1 MDFGPRSAVCG
12 LWSLNHP
19 QPFYTSW
26 RLARSSGQRLCYN
39 SILMLNSVET
49 TPPTTFSVRA
59 IKNIAI
65 SPRLVIAAGLVAL
78 FVAIPLVYIFVRA
91 FSAEPDAWSRLFQTR
106 IWKLLG
112 NTLLLVLAVTGG
124 AVVTGVSMAW
134 LTERTDL
141 PGRKVFR
148 WMLAMPLAIPAYIG
162 GIVHLALLRPR
173 GGIIPQVLERVF
185 GQPIPTP
192 SPIGFWGATFILTL
206 FMFPYV
212 YLLSGAAFRSLHAS
226 LEEASRV
233 FGRTPLQ
240 TFFHVTLPALRP
252 GLMAGALLVALDIL
266 AEYGT
271 VALLRYE
278 TFSSA
283 IFVQLSGR
291 YDRSSASVLSGIL
304 VALAILILWGE
315 LRLQGR
321 ARFTQMES
329 AWRPAP
335 VIALGKWRVPALL
348 LAMGIVFASL
358 IVPVAV
364 LLVWSV
370 QALLDPQT
378 LAVIVRTGSQGF
390 GSYVWNSLWSSG
402 LAALI
407 AVIFSLPVALLA
419 VRYPNRFSRFVS
431 RLCQVGYAIP
441 GVVIALSLVLL
452 VNRALPILYATPLVV
467 VIAYVLRHM
476 PQAVRAS
483 ESALN
488 QLSPSLEEASR
499 TLGRTSLQTLVQV
512 TLPLILPGLLA
523 GGSLVFLTSLKE
535 LPATLLLRP
544 PGFDT
549 LAVRVWVWAGEGF
562 YVPAAPAALLLVIA
576 SALPL
581 SFLLRREQIFK

>member
-1 MDFGPRSAVCG
+1 MEIARTNLTYQKIRS
-12 LWSLNHP
+12 
-19 QPFYTSW
+19 
-26 RLARSSGQRLCYN
+26 
-39 SILMLNSVET
+39 
-49 TPPTTFSVRA
+49 
-59 IKNIAI
+59 KI
-65 SPRLVIAAGLVAL
+65 SPRLALAAGLVAL
-78 FVAIPLVYIFVRA
+78 FVAVPLIYIFIRA
-91 FSAEPDAWSRLFQTR
+91 ITAEPEAWTRLFEER
-106 IWKLLG
+106 IWKLFA
-112 NTLLLVLAVTGG
+112 NTLGLVLAVTTG
-124 AVVTGVSMAW
+124 ALLTGVTMAF

-141 PGRKVFR
+141 PGKKIFR

-173 GGIIPQVLERVF
+173 GGVIPKLLEDLF
-185 GQPIPTP
+185 GQPVFTP
-192 SPIGFWGATFILTL
+192 SPLGFGGAAFILTL

-212 YLLSGAAFRSLHAS
+212 YLLSGAAFRTLHAS

-240 TFFHVTLPALRP
+240 TLFQVTLPALRP
-252 GLMAGALLVALDIL
+252 GLTAGALLVALDIL

-291 YDRSSASVLSGIL
+291 YDRSAASVLSGIL
-304 VALAILILWGE
+304 VVLAIGILWSE
-315 LRLQGR
+315 LKLQGR
-321 ARFTQMES
+321 ARFTQLES
-329 AWRPAP
+329 NWRPAP
-335 VIALGKWRVPALL
+335 LMTLGKWRIPAFLLVFGVVSASLL
-348 LAMGIVFASL
+348 L
-358 IVPVAV
+358 PVGV

-370 QALLDPQT
+370 QAFLNPETMAT
-378 LAVIVRTGSQGF
+378 LFHTGSQGF
-390 GSYVWNSLWSSG
+390 GTYVWNSLWSSS
-402 LAALI
+402 LAAII
-407 AVIFSLPVALLA
+407 AVLLSLPVGLFA
-419 VRYPNRFSRFVS
+419 VRYPNRFSKFLS
-431 RLCQVGYAIP
+431 RLSQVGYAIP

-452 VNRALPILYATPLVV
+452 VNRFLPFLYATPFIV

-483 ESALN
+483 ESALG

-499 TLGRTSLQTLVQV
+499 VMGRTSLQTLWQV
-512 TLPLILPGLLA
+512 ILPLILPGLLA

-544 PGFDT
+544 AGFDT

-562 YVPAAPAALLLVIA
+562 YFQAAPAALLLVIV

>member
-1 MDFGPRSAVCG
+1 M
-12 LWSLNHP
+12 
-19 QPFYTSW
+19 Q
-26 RLARSSGQRLCYN
+26 
-39 SILMLNSVET
+39 T
-49 TPPTTFSVRA
+49 TQNLRFPMIRRKA
-59 IKNIAI
+59 LAI
-65 SPRLVIAAGLVAL
+65 SPRLTLAAGLVAL
-78 FVAIPLVYIFVRA
+78 FVAIPLVYIFIRA
-91 FSAEPDAWSRLFQTR
+91 LGAEPEAWSRLLQTR

-112 NTLLLVLAVTGG
+112 NTLLLVAAVTSG
-124 AVVTGVSMAW
+124 ALLTGVSMAW

-141 PGRKVFR
+141 PGRRVFR

-162 GIVHLALLRPR
+162 GIVHLALLRSR
-173 GGIIPQVLERVF
+173 GGYIPQALEALF
-185 GQPIPTP
+185 GGPVYTP
-192 SPIGFWGATFILTL
+192 SPLGFWGAAFILTI
-206 FMFPYV
+206 FTYPYV

-226 LEEASRV
+226 LEEAARI
-233 FGRTPLQ
+233 FGRGPLQ
-240 TFFHVTLPALRP
+240 TIFQVTLPALRP
-252 GLMAGALLVALDIL
+252 GLTAGALLVALDIL

-291 YDRSSASVLSGIL
+291 YDRSAAAVLSGIL
-304 VALAILILWGE
+304 VVLAIFFLWGE

-321 ARFTQMES
+321 ARFTQLES
-329 AWRPAP
+329 NWRPAP
-335 VIALGKWRVPALL
+335 LHKLNKFKLPAFFLV
-348 LAMGIVFASL
+348 AGVVSASL
-358 IVPVAV
+358 LVPVLV

-378 LAVIVRTGSQGF
+378 MATVFRTGSQGF
-390 GSYVWNSLWSSG
+390 GSYVWNSLWSSL
-402 LAALI
+402 LAAFL
-407 AVIFSLPVALLA
+407 AVLLSLPVALLA
-419 VRYPNRFSRFVS
+419 VRHPAGWTKFLSRF
-431 RLCQVGYAIP
+431 CQVGYALP

-452 VNRALPILYATPLVV
+452 VNRGLPFLYATPFVV

-488 QLSPSLEEASR
+488 QLSPSLEEAAR

-544 PGFDT
+544 AGFDT
-549 LAVRVWVWAGEGF
+549 LAVRVWQWAGDGF
-562 YVPAAPAALLLVIA
+562 YTQAAPAALVLILA
-576 SALPL
+576 SAVPL
-581 SFLLRREQIFK
+581 YFLLRREQIFK

>member
-1 MDFGPRSAVCG
+1 MTVTIYP
-12 LWSLNHP
+12 
-19 QPFYTSW
+19 
-26 RLARSSGQRLCYN
+26 
-39 SILMLNSVET
+39 VET
-49 TPPTTFSVRA
+49 TRTTTFSFRSLR
-59 IKNIAI
+59 NMSI
-65 SPRLVIAAGLVAL
+65 SPRLLIAAGLVAL

-91 FSAEPDAWSRLFQTR
+91 IGAEPEAWQRLSQTR

-112 NTLLLVLAVTGG
+112 NTLLLVTAVTSG
-124 AVVTGVSMAW
+124 ALFTGVSMAW

-141 PGRKVFR
+141 PGRKILR
-148 WMLAMPLAIPAYIG
+148 WMLAMPLAVPAYIG

-173 GGIIPQVLERVF
+173 GGIIPQFLENLF

-192 SPIGFWGATFILTL
+192 SPIGFWGAVFILTL
-206 FMFPYV
+206 FTFPYV

-226 LEEASRV
+226 LEEASRIL
-233 FGRTPLQ
+233 GRTSIQ
-240 TFFHVTLPALRP
+240 TLFQVTLPALRP
-252 GLMAGALLVALDIL
+252 GLLAGALLVALDIL

-304 VALAILILWGE
+304 VALAIAFLWGE

-321 ARFTQMES
+321 AGFTQMES
-329 AWRPAP
+329 NWRPAP
-335 VIALGKWRVPALL
+335 LMLLGRWRIPAFL
-348 LAMGIVFASL
+348 IVLGVVSASL
-358 IVPVAV
+358 LVPFTV
-364 LLVWSV
+364 LSVWSI
-370 QALLDPQT
+370 QAFLDPET
-378 LAVIVRTGSQGF
+378 LSTLFRTGSQGF
-390 GSYVWNSLWSSG
+390 GSYVWNSLWSSSM
-402 LAALI
+402 AAVI
-407 AVIFSLPVALLA
+407 AVTLSLPVALLS
-419 VRYPNRFSRFVS
+419 VRYPNRFSKFISRF
-431 RLCQVGYAIP
+431 CQVGYAIP

-452 VNRALPILYATPLVV
+452 VNRTLPFLYATPFVV

-483 ESALN
+483 ESALS

-499 TLGRTSLQTLVQV
+499 SLGRTSLQTFTQV

-523 GGSLVFLTSLKE
+523 GGALVFLTSLKE

-544 PGFDT
+544 AGFDT

-562 YVPAAPAALLLVIA
+562 YYQTAPAALLLVLA

>member
-1 MDFGPRSAVCG
+1 MTQLQTAQAKSFSQHKLRAKPI
-12 LWSLNHP
+12 SL
-19 QPFYTSW
+19 
-26 RLARSSGQRLCYN
+26 RLL
-39 SILMLNSVET
+39 L
-49 TPPTTFSVRA
+49 
-59 IKNIAI
+59 
-65 SPRLVIAAGLVAL
+65 AAGLVAL
-78 FVAIPLVYIFVRA
+78 FVAVPLVYIFIRA
-91 FSAEPDAWSRLFQTR
+91 IGAEAEAWERLLQTR

-112 NTLLLVLAVTGG
+112 NTLLLVAAVTGG
-124 AVVTGVSMAW
+124 ALLTGASMAW

-141 PGRKVFR
+141 PGKKIFR

-162 GIVHLALLRPR
+162 GIVHLAMLRPR
-173 GGIIPQVLERVF
+173 GGMIPRALESIF
-185 GQPIPTP
+185 GEPIATP
-192 SPIGFWGATFILTL
+192 SPLGFWGAAFILTL
-206 FMFPYV
+206 FTYPYV

-226 LEEASRV
+226 LEEAART

-240 TFFHVTLPALRP
+240 TLFHVTLPALRP
-252 GLMAGALLVALDIL
+252 GLTAGALLVALDIL

-283 IFVQLSGR
+283 IFIQLSGR
-291 YDRSSASVLSGIL
+291 YDRSAASVLSGIL
-304 VALAILILWGE
+304 VTLAILILWGE
-315 LRLQGR
+315 IRLQGQ
-321 ARFTQMES
+321 ARFTQMGS
-329 AWRPAP
+329 GWRPAP
-335 VIALGKWRVPALL
+335 ILPLGRWRIPAFLLALGVVSASLLVPFFVLL
-348 LAMGIVFASL
+348 L
-358 IVPVAV
+358 
-364 LLVWSV
+364 WSV
-370 QALLDPQT
+370 QAFLDPQT
-378 LAVIVRTGSQGF
+378 LASIFTTGSQGF
-390 GSYVWNSLWSSG
+390 GSYVWNSLWSSS

-407 AVIFSLPVALLA
+407 AVTLSLPVALLSI
-419 VRYPNRFSRFVS
+419 RYPSRVSKFIS

-452 VNRALPILYATPLVV
+452 INRGFPFLYGTPLVV

-476 PQAVRAS
+476 PQAVRSS
-483 ESALN
+483 ESALG

-499 TLGRTSLQTLVQV
+499 TLGRTSLQTLFQV

-562 YVPAAPAALLLVIA
+562 YQQAAPAALLLVLV

-581 SFLLRREQIFK
+581 YFLLRREQIFK

>member
-1 MDFGPRSAVCG
+1 MEITHTNITYQKLRS
-12 LWSLNHP
+12 
-19 QPFYTSW
+19 
-26 RLARSSGQRLCYN
+26 
-39 SILMLNSVET
+39 
-49 TPPTTFSVRA
+49 
-59 IKNIAI
+59 KI
-65 SPRLVIAAGLVAL
+65 SPRLALAAGLVAL
-78 FVAIPLVYIFVRA
+78 FVAVPLIYIFVRA
-91 FSAEPDAWSRLFQTR
+91 ITAEPEAWTRLFQER
-106 IWKLLG
+106 IWKLFA
-112 NTLLLVLAVTGG
+112 NTLGLVLAVTAG
-124 AVVTGVSMAW
+124 AMLTGVTMAF

-141 PGRKVFR
+141 PGKKIFR

-173 GGIIPQVLERVF
+173 GGVIPKLLEDIF
-185 GQPIPTP
+185 GQPVFTP
-192 SPIGFWGATFILTL
+192 SPLGFGGAAFILTL

-212 YLLSGAAFRSLHAS
+212 YLLSGAAFRTLHAS

-240 TFFHVTLPALRP
+240 TLFQVTLPALRP
-252 GLMAGALLVALDIL
+252 GLTAGALLVALDIL

-291 YDRSSASVLSGIL
+291 YDRSAASVLSGIL
-304 VALAILILWGE
+304 VILAIGILWSE

-329 AWRPAP
+329 NWRPAP
-335 VIALGKWRVPALL
+335 LMMLGKWRIPAFLLVLGVVSASLL
-348 LAMGIVFASL
+348 L
-358 IVPVAV
+358 PVGV

-370 QALLDPQT
+370 QAFLDPET
-378 LAVIVRTGSQGF
+378 MAMLFHTGSQGF
-390 GSYVWNSLWSSG
+390 GTYVWNSLWSSSM
-402 LAALI
+402 AAVI
-407 AVIFSLPVALLA
+407 AVMLSLPVGLFA
-419 VRYPNRFSRFVS
+419 VRYPNRLSKFLS
-431 RLCQVGYAIP
+431 RLSQVGYAIP

-452 VNRALPILYATPLVV
+452 VNRFLPFLYATPFIV

-499 TLGRTSLQTLVQV
+499 VMGRTSLQTLFQV
-512 TLPLILPGLLA
+512 ILPLILPGLLA

-544 PGFDT
+544 AGFDT

-562 YVPAAPAALLLVIA
+562 YFQAAPAALLLVLV

>member
-1 MDFGPRSAVCG
+1 M
-12 LWSLNHP
+12 
-19 QPFYTSW
+19 
-26 RLARSSGQRLCYN
+26 
-39 SILMLNSVET
+39 
-49 TPPTTFSVRA
+49 
-59 IKNIAI
+59 
-65 SPRLVIAAGLVAL
+65 AL
-78 FVAIPLVYIFVRA
+78 FVAVPLAYIFIRA
-91 FSAEPDAWSRLFQTR
+91 LGAETEAWQRLLQTR

-112 NTLLLVLAVTGG
+112 NTLLLVIAVTSG
-124 AVVTGVSMAW
+124 ALLTGVSMAW

-173 GGIIPQVLERVF
+173 GGYIPQVLENIF
-185 GQPIPTP
+185 GQPIPAP
-192 SPIGFWGATFILTL
+192 SPLGFWGAAFILIL
-206 FMFPYV
+206 FTYPYV

-226 LEEASRV
+226 LEEAART

-240 TFFHVTLPALRP
+240 TLFEVTLPALRP
-252 GLMAGALLVALDIL
+252 GLAAGALLVALDIL

-291 YDRSSASVLSGIL
+291 YDRSAASVLSGIL
-304 VALAILILWGE
+304 VALAIVILWSE
-315 LRLQGR
+315 LRLQGN

-329 AWRPAP
+329 NWRPAP
-335 VIALGKWRVPALL
+335 PAVLGKWRVPAFMVML
-348 LAMGIVFASL
+348 GVVSASL
-358 IVPVAV
+358 LVPVTV
-364 LLVWSV
+364 LTGWSI
-370 QALLDPQT
+370 QAFLDT
-378 LAVIVRTGSQGF
+378 EILATVFRTGSQGF
-390 GSYVWNSLWSSG
+390 GSYIFNSVWSSG
-402 LAALI
+402 LAAMI
-407 AVIFSLPVALLA
+407 AVLLSLPVALLS
-419 VRYPNRFSRFVS
+419 VRYPNHFSKFLSRF
-431 RLCQVGYAIP
+431 CQVGYAIP

-452 VNRALPILYATPLVV
+452 VNRLLPFLYATPFVV

-483 ESALN
+483 ESALG

-499 TLGRTSLQTLVQV
+499 TLGRTSLQTLKQV
-512 TLPLILPGLLA
+512 TLPLILPGLMA

-544 PGFDT
+544 AGFDT
-549 LAVRVWVWAGEGF
+549 LAVRVWMWATDGF
-562 YVPAAPAALLLVIA
+562 YTQAAPAALLLVLA

-581 SFLLRREQIFK
+581 YFLLRREQIFK